1 MLPNAMSLDLHDPSK
16 YVYHNVL
23 EALGETPLIRLN
35 RVTRGI
41 RTPVYGKAEHLSP
54 GGSVKDR
61 IGISIIE
68 TAEREGRLKP
78 GGTIVEATA
87 GNTGLALAVA
97 ASIKGYRCIFVMPDK
112 MSKEKQA
119 LLRAFGARIVIT
131 PTAVP
136 PDHPDYY
143 LNTARSIAEKTPNAI
158 FADQFYNRANPDA
171 HYRLTAPEIWA
182 QTEGRIGAFVAG
194 MGTGG
199 TMSGVG
205 RFLKERDP
213 SIRTVGADPVGSIL
227 KEFKETGVIGQGKT
241 YMVEGIGMDKVPG
254 ALDIEFVDEI
264 RQVTDKQS
272 FQMARRLTRE
282 EGLFV
287 GGSSGT
293 VMAVA
298 LEIAR
303 ELDDPDR
310 CVVGMLCDIGE
321 RYLSKF
327 HSDEW
332 MRENRMLEEEEVEVA
347 YLLERKGR
355 EDRPPVV
362 MIQPEATV
370 REALALMDKYNVSQI
385 PVIEAHE
392 QRGSLSE
399 GSLLN
404 KVLAD
409 PEALEKPLDEFLE
422 PPFPTVEEDAGM
434 DAVIRAFTAG
444 DNALLVRRGSQIVG
458 IVTKFDVLHY
468 LTNGGGAAGRAT

>member
-1 MLPNAMSLDLHDPSK
+1 MALDLRDPSR
-16 YVYHNVL
+16 YVYHNIL
-23 EALGETPLIRLN
+23 EALNETPLIRLN

-61 IGISIIE
+61 IGLAIIE
-68 TAEREGRLKP
+68 AAEAAGHLKP

-87 GNTGLALAVA
+87 GNTGLALAMA
-97 ASIKGYRCIFVMPDK
+97 AAIKGYRCIFVMPDK

-158 FADQFYNRANPDA
+158 FADQFYNRANTEA
-171 HYRLTAPEIWA
+171 HYRLTGPEIWA
-182 QTEGRIGAFVAG
+182 QTEGKIAAFVAG

-205 RFLKERDP
+205 RFLKEKDA
-213 SIRTVGADPVGSIL
+213 SIKTVGADPVGSIL
-227 KEFKETGVIGQGKT
+227 KEYKETGVLGEGKT

-264 RQVTDKQS
+264 RQVTDKES
-272 FQMARRLTRE
+272 FQAARRLTRE

-287 GGSSGT
+287 GGSTGT
-293 VMAVA
+293 IVKVA
-298 LEIAR
+298 LDVAR

-310 CVVGMLCDIGE
+310 CVVCMLCDVGE

-332 MRENRMLEEEEVEVA
+332 MRENRMLEEEDVEVG
-347 YLLERKGR
+347 YLLERKAR
-355 EDRPPVV
+355 EDRPPVI
-362 MIQPEATV
+362 MIRPDATV

-385 PVIEAHE
+385 PVIEEHE
-392 QRGSLSE
+392 QKGSLSE

-404 KVLAD
+404 RVLTD
-409 PEALEKPLDEFLE
+409 PDALEKPLAEFLE

-444 DNALLVRRGSQIVG
+444 DSALLVRRGPQIVG
-458 IVTKFDVLHY
+458 IVTKFDILHY
-468 LTNGGGAAGRAT
+468 LTNGGASTRG